1 MEVSNG
7 SAAGKTE
14 AARKSAD
21 TAGAATASADRRAA
35 EADSDTACGKT
46 DSSDRGG
53 SRLLI

>member
-7 SAAGKTE
+7 TAAGKAE

-21 TAGAATASADRRAA
+21 TTGAATTSADRGAA
-35 EADSDTACGKT
+35 EADSDTACGKPAA
-46 DSSDRGG
+46 SDRGG